1 MHRGNLEESIKS
13 NREEGT
19 TVVELG
25 REGERG
31 VKRGKRRERIKLE
44 RRVFE
49 ADELCASG
57 ICPFFQLPIKI

>member
-1 MHRGNLEESIKS
+1 MAYVSSLLLLLLIVHRGNLEESIKS

-19 TVVELG
+19 TVVGLG

-31 VKRGKRRERIKLE
+31 VKRGKGRERNKLE

-49 ADELCASG
+49 ADG
-57 ICPFFQLPIKI
+57 